1 MRAYRRQR
9 QQFVFGSL
17 LGVIAVVNVL
27 FFFILYGPVRSEYFR
42 LQNSI
47 EKTRTEVQTRSLKID
62 RLEKLNAQ
70 LETSAQDRQLLFT
83 RHFIPRSTGWSETV
97 PQLEAMVQQAGV
109 QNVHKDYSIDN
120 SPQYGLYSVKIGL
133 PVSGPYLNVVN
144 YIKNLEESETFFII
158 NSINIHGSSLPGSP
172 DVTLSLS
179 VETFFYQ

>member
-1 MRAYRRQR
+1 MRTYRRQR

-17 LGVIAVVNVL
+17 LGVIGVVNVL
-27 FFFILYGPVRSEYFR
+27 FFFILYRPVTSEYFR
-42 LQNSI
+42 LQDSI
-47 EKTRTEVQTRSLKID
+47 VKSRTEVQVRTQKID
-62 RLEKLNAQ
+62 RLEELNSR
-70 LETSAQDRQLLFT
+70 LETSAQDRQLLFS

-97 PQLEAMVQQAGV
+97 PRLEAMVQQAGV
-109 QNVHKDYSIDN
+109 KNVHKDYSIDN

-158 NSINIHGSSLPGSP
+158 NAINIHGNNLPGSP
-172 DVTLSLS
+172 DVTMSLS

>member
-17 LGVIAVVNVL
+17 LGVIGVVNVL
-27 FFFILYGPVRSEYFR
+27 FFFILYRPVRSEYFR
-42 LQNSI
+42 LQDSI
-47 EKTRTEVQTRSLKID
+47 EKSRSEVQARSHKID
-62 RLEKLNAQ
+62 QLEKLNAQ
-70 LETSAQDRQLLFT
+70 LETSAQDRQRLFT

-133 PVSGPYLNVVN
+133 PVSGPYLNVMT

-172 DVTLSLS
+172 DVTMSLS

>member
-27 FFFILYGPVRSEYFR
+27 FFFILYRPVRSEYFR
-42 LQNSI
+42 LQDSI
-47 EKTRTEVQTRSLKID
+47 EKSRTEVQARSQKID
-62 RLEKLNAQ
+62 QLEKLNAQ
-70 LETSAQDRQLLFT
+70 LETSAQDRQRLFT

-109 QNVHKDYSIDN
+109 KNVHKDYSIDN

-158 NSINIHGSSLPGSP
+158 NSISIHGSSLPGSP
-172 DVTLSLS
+172 DVTMSLS
-179 VETFFYQ
+179 AETFFYQ

>member
-17 LGVIAVVNVL
+17 LGVIAVVNIL
-27 FFFILYGPVRSEYFR
+27 FFFILYRPVRSEYFR
-42 LQNSI
+42 LQDSI
-47 EKTRTEVQTRSLKID
+47 EKSRTEVQARSQKID
-62 RLEKLNAQ
+62 QLEKLNAQ
-70 LETSAQDRQLLFT
+70 LETSAQDRQRLFT

-109 QNVHKDYSIDN
+109 KNVHKDYSIDN

-158 NSINIHGSSLPGSP
+158 NAISIHGSSLPGSP
-172 DVTLSLS
+172 DVTMSLS
-179 VETFFYQ
+179 AETFFYQ

>member
-9 QQFVFGSL
+9 LQFVFGSL
-17 LGVIAVVNVL
+17 LGVIGVVNIL
-27 FFFILYGPVRSEYFR
+27 FFFILYRPVRSEYFR
-42 LQNSI
+42 LQDSI
-47 EKTRTEVQTRSLKID
+47 EKSRTEVQARSQKID
-62 RLEKLNAQ
+62 LLEKLNAQ
-70 LETSAQDRQLLFT
+70 LETSAQDRQRLFT

-109 QNVHKDYSIDN
+109 KNVHKDYSIDN

-158 NSINIHGSSLPGSP
+158 NSISIHGSSLPGSP
-172 DVTLSLS
+172 DVTMALS